1 MSFSSVHSAIA
12 GSLRSNIFPI
22 QQEHSAPTR
31 VGRVASS
38 IIDQTQ
44 ALLDCLA
51 SKFECPILSQRVLPA
66 EDSEQA
72 QINNRGYRKLK
83 SDFLRAQPN
92 KWMAPDYVA
101 PINANSFQHVF
112 IVDED
117 ALASRV
123 GRAASGRF
131 IYSSEWQH
139 ATVLSE
145 KLSELYQ
152 DKIAAVANLVGK
164 KLVICDLDNTLWDGV
179 IGEGDVSHFLERRSL
194 LRH

>member
-1 MSFSSVHSAIA
+1 M
-12 GSLRSNIFPI
+12 
-22 QQEHSAPTR
+22 
-31 VGRVASS
+31 
-38 IIDQTQ
+38 
-44 ALLDCLA
+44 
-51 SKFECPILSQRVLPA
+51 
-66 EDSEQA
+66 A
-72 QINNRGYRKLK
+72 Q
-83 SDFLRAQPN
+83 
-92 KWMAPDYVA
+92 
-101 PINANSFQHVF
+101 INANSFQHVF

-152 DKIAAVANLVGK
+152 DRIAAVANLVGK

-179 IGEGDVSHFLERRSL
+179 IGEGDVSHFLERQKPLKALKDFGGVVLSIASKNDPANVHFRNSL
-194 LRH
+194 LTSEDFVPLNQLGRESRCHFQNQEDAQSPDKAYGFYRRSPR